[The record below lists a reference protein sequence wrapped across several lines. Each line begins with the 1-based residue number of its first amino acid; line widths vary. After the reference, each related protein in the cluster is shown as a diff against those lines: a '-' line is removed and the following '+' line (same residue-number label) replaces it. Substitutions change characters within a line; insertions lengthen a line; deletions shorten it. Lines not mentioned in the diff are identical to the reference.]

1 MSLDSLVERLYNLD
15 TCAVSDALDSLQLK
29 GVVTSLQQVSVPKKI
44 CGRVVTVKLVSKG
57 KQESKR
63 HLGTAAIEAASHGD
77 VIVVEHGRHDVAGW
91 GGNLCMAAIQRG
103 ISGVIIDGACR
114 DVDEMRA
121 LDFPVYARNA
131 VPTTA
136 RGRIVEHSFNEKI
149 VVADVEVDPGDLV
162 IADGSGIVFILSAV
176 AESVIE
182 AAEKIVE
189 QEAQMAKAIREGNP
203 VSSVMGKKYETMLEK
218 N

>member
-1 MSLDSLVERLYNLD
+1 MSLESLIERLYNLD
-15 TCAVSDALDSLQLK
+15 TCAVSDALDSLQMK
-29 GVVTSLQQVSVPKKI
+29 GVVTGLQQVSVQKKI
-44 CGRVVTVKLVSKG
+44 CGRAVTVKLVAKG
-57 KQESKR
+57 TQESKR
-63 HLGTAAIEAASHGD
+63 HLGTAAIEAASNGD
-77 VIVVEHGRHDVAGW
+77 VIVVEHGRSDVAGW
-91 GGNLCMAAIQRG
+91 GGNLCIAAIQRG

-114 DVDEMRA
+114 DVDEMRS
-121 LDFPVYARNA
+121 LDFPVYARAA

-162 IADGSGIVFILSAV
+162 IADGSGIVFIPSSV

-182 AAEKIVE
+182 AAEQIVE
-189 QEAQMAKAIREGNP
+189 QEALMAKAIREGHP
-203 VSSVMGKKYETMLEK
+203 VSSVMGKKYETMLDR